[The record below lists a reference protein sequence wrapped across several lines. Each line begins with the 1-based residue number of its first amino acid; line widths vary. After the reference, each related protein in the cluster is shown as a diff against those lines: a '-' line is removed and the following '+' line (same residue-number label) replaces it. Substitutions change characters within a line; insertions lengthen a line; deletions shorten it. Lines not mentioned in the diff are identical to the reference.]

1 MKQLLFSGLE
11 LSQLTEWAR
20 LIAPA
25 LLTLALFLGAY
36 GASAD
41 DGGPVIRIYLRYIA
55 WLNLQLRHLFIF
67 YPARRIVLGQLLAAY
82 LVLTLQA
89 LVGIP
94 YWYAVIGIVAIGPTM
109 WVKNKRQKRLREID
123 EQLDGFML
131 ALANALKATPSIGAA
146 FQSLVHVTR
155 PPFSQ
160 EIDLAVKEI
169 KVGSTLEQSLLSMA
183 TRIGSRQVDSALS
196 AILIGRKV
204 GGSLP
209 KVLEETAVALREMR
223 RLEGV
228 VRTKTAEA
236 KAQLWIIAA
245 LPFALFYA
253 AEKFS
258 PGYFLPLMGSMTGY
272 IVIAGCIGAWLAAII
287 IARNMLRVDI

>member
-1 MKQLLFSGLE
+1 MELLFSGLE
-11 LSQLTEWAR
+11 LSQLTEWMR
-20 LIAPA
+20 LLAPA

-41 DGGPVIRIYLRYIA
+41 DGGPVIRVYLRYIA

-67 YPARRIVLGQLLAAY
+67 YPARRIVFGQIAAAFV
-82 LVLTLQA
+82 VLTLQA
-89 LVGIP
+89 LLGIP
-94 YWYAVIGIVAIGPTM
+94 YWYVVLGLVVMGPSL
-109 WVKNKRQKRLREID
+109 WVKNKRQKRLQEID

-131 ALANALKATPSIGAA
+131 SLANALKSTPSIGAA

-155 PPFSQ
+155 PPFAQ

-196 AILIGRKV
+196 AILIGRQV

-209 KVLEETAVALREMR
+209 KVLEETAGALREMR

-236 KAQLWIIAA
+236 KAQLYMIGA
-245 LPFALFYA
+245 LPFLLIYL

-258 PGYFLPLMGSMTGY
+258 PGYFDPLMASFTGY
-272 IVIAGCIGAWLAAII
+272 LIMMGCTAAWLTAMVV
-287 IARNMLRVDI
+287 ARNVLRVDI

>member
-1 MKQLLFSGLE
+1 MPSSGLN
-11 LSQLTEWAR
+11 LSNLTELLR
-20 LIAPA
+20 IGSPA
-25 LLTLALFLGAY
+25 LITLALFLGAY

-41 DGGPVIRIYLRYIA
+41 DGGPVIRIYLRYVA

-67 YPARRIVLGQLLAAY
+67 YPARRIVLGQLTAVY

-89 LVGIP
+89 LIGME
-94 YWYAVIGIVAIGPTM
+94 YWYVLVLAIVIGPSY
-109 WVKNKRQKRLREID
+109 WVRSKRKKRLREID

-131 ALANALKATPSIGAA
+131 ALANALKSTPSIGAA
-146 FQSLVHVTR
+146 FQSLVHVVR

-160 EIDLAVKEI
+160 EIDLAVKEM
-169 KVGSTLEQSLLSMA
+169 KVGSSLDQTLLAMA

-196 AILIGRKV
+196 AILIGRQV

-209 KVLEETAVALREMR
+209 KVLEETAGSLREMR

-236 KAQLWIIAA
+236 RAQLILIAS
-245 LPFALFYA
+245 LPFLLVYVAQLV
-253 AEKFS
+253 S
-258 PGYFLPLMGSMTGY
+258 PGYFEPLTTSLVGY
-272 IVIAGCIGAWLAAII
+272 IIIAACVVGWIAAIVIA
-287 IARNMLRVDI
+287 RTMLKVDI